1 MQTNQNT
8 KVLFVEEKI
17 NKVEYPLNDQLQR
30 KVAILQRIN
39 TFLNSP
45 VNQTSL
51 KSNTPR
57 S

>member
-1 MQTNQNT
+1 MQTNQNS
-8 KVLFVEEKI
+8 KAIFIEEEI
-17 NKVEYPLNDQLQR
+17 NKVEYPLNNQLQR
-30 KVAILQRIN
+30 KAAILKRIK

-45 VNQTSL
+45 VNQTST

>member
-1 MQTNQNT
+1 MQINQNSKT
-8 KVLFVEEKI
+8 LFVEEEI
-17 NKVEYPLNDQLQR
+17 NNVEYPLNNQLQR
-30 KVAILQRIN
+30 KAAILQRIK

-45 VNQTSL
+45 VNQTST

>member
-8 KVLFVEEKI
+8 KVLFVEEEI

-39 TFLNSP
+39 TFLNS
-45 VNQTSL
+45 SIE
-51 KSNTPR
+51 
-57 S
+57 